1 MPPLRSQSLSMSSKE
16 AEGEVVEE
24 AVLPHPAVRVVV
36 PAHHHHHLPAA
47 AADLSPLLLRLL
59 RHIHHPVLAAL
70 GPAPM
75 AMLAATPLVLLQ
87 AAPSLEPH
95 TVSRLILNTGQ

>member
-1 MPPLRSQSLSMSSKE
+1 MSSKE

-47 AADLSPLLLRLL
+47 AADLSPLLLRLPHL
-59 RHIHHPVLAAL
+59 HHPVLAAL

-95 TVSRLILNTGQ
+95 TVSRLIPNTGQ